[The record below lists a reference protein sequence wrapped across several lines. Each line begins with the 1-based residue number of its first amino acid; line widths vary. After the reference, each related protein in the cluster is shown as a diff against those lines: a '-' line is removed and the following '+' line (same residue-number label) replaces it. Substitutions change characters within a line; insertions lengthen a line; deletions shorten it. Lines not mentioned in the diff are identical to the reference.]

1 MTDIDSEK
9 RWYLLDGTEVLLLE
23 KTSSGCIV
31 ERVYEG
37 DPDREPPYSKPFLA
51 DAVFDFEHFAK
62 EHPDVTKKREE
73 LAKLNDKLA
82 EIRAEIRTAENER
95 PALLARLKQI
105 SALANIEDFIE
116 GRITHFVHSD
126 YAYISVH
133 GVDLLDYKE
142 EGRGTYP
149 KRLRLLSLYG
159 ASNGD
164 LSWNLNM
171 YYDGSGHSRYQ
182 VWPFTSLDAAT
193 AFARGM
199 LMEKVAKLAD
209 ECNPEYLLESFRKCG
224 IEAPVQLVEVVE
236 ERKRSIR
243 QQQAEK
249 LRKDLAALEHN

>member
-37 DPDREPPYSKPFLA
+37 DPDREPPYSKPFLV

-73 LAKLNDKLA
+73 LSKLNDKLA

-105 SALANIEDFIE
+105 PALANIEDFIE

-209 ECNPEYLLESFRKCG
+209 ERNPEYLLESFRKCG

>member
-1 MTDIDSEK
+1 MNDEK
-9 RWYLLDGTEVLLLE
+9 QWYLLDGTEVLLLE
-23 KTSSGCIV
+23 KTASGCIV

-37 DPDREPPYSKPFLA
+37 DPDREPPYSKPFLV

-82 EIRAEIRTAENER
+82 EIRAEIRTAEKER

-105 SALANIEDFIE
+105 PALANIEDFIE

-133 GVDLLDYKE
+133 DASLLDYKE

-171 YYDGSGHSRYQ
+171 YYDGSGHTRYQ

-199 LMEKVAKLAD
+199 LMEKVAKLSD
-209 ECNPEYLLESFRKCG
+209 ERNPEYLLESFKKCG
-224 IEAPVQLVEVVE
+224 IEAPTQLFEVVE
-236 ERKRSIR
+236 ARKRSSR
-243 QQQAEK
+243 EQQAEK
-249 LRKDLAALEHN
+249 LRKDLAALEAQ